1 MSDARID
8 DLADHENERMTAC
21 GRVLAVLE
29 VFDESHITLTLS
41 EISRRAGL
49 SLSTTH
55 RLVGELHRW
64 GALERG
70 SDGRYAIGMRV
81 LELGALEPQGLR
93 LREAA
98 KPYLGDLHAVTGA
111 DVNLAVRDG
120 ADVVYVD
127 SIRARGG
134 APVLTRLGGRWP
146 MHATATG
153 HVLLAWA
160 APVFREHVITGRLER
175 YTDTTITDPDELR
188 RALARVRQSGAA
200 ILENTITHGAV
211 ALAVPVRGTQE
222 RPIAA
227 LGVTVRSG
235 TSSPHLV
242 LPALLSVANE
252 ISRSLT
258 GSRRQQRSA

>member
-1 MSDARID
+1 
-8 DLADHENERMTAC
+8 MTAC

-29 VFDESHITLTLS
+29 VFDEDHITLTLS

-70 SDGRYAIGMRV
+70 SDGRYAVGMRV

-98 KPYLGDLHAVTGA
+98 KPYLGDLHAATGA
-111 DVNLAVRDG
+111 DVNLSVRDG
-120 ADVVYVD
+120 TDVVYID

-160 APVFREHVITGRLER
+160 APAFRERVLAGQLKRFTS
-175 YTDTTITDPDELR
+175 TTITDPDELR
-188 RALARVRQSGAA
+188 RALARVRQAGAA
-200 ILENTITHGAV
+200 IVENTITHGAL
-211 ALAVPVRGTQE
+211 AIAVPVRGTQD

-227 LGVTVRSG
+227 VGVTVPSG
-235 TSSPHLV
+235 SV
-242 LPALLSVANE
+242 LPHVLLPTLLAAANE
-252 ISRSLT
+252 ISRALT
-258 GSRRQQRSA
+258 GGRRQQRSA